1 MEIYKLDSVD
11 DLTPQNIKVL
21 IKRYKTN
28 EVPRIKRLFDYYK
41 GNSDIKKRMMEDANK
56 PNNKI
61 DTNFSS
67 YIADTINGYF
77 MGKPVNYQAGESGK
91 MLLAHLQLIMDKNH
105 EETHNQKVSK
115 STSIAGIAYEL
126 LYIDDEGNVR
136 FKDISPLSSF
146 LIYDTSIEENVLAG
160 VWFEETMDYVKK
172 RAKTIARV
180 YTDSVIKTYEY
191 SGASLKQV
199 EEEPHLFKG
208 VPLHACI
215 NNTELIGDFERIMD
229 LQDAYNSAVSN
240 TANDLD
246 YFSDSYLI
254 IKGLE
259 IEDDDELSDMKNNKI
274 FHFEDSSGDVKWLTK
289 SDADMNIEN
298 YKDRLEKKIVQI
310 SGVPDLSSESFGA
323 NLSSIAIRMKMLG
336 LEQKVAIKE
345 NFYSEFLEKRIQM
358 ITNILNLRTS
368 TGSDYDESDVTF
380 VFKRNLPVNLTE
392 ESQWALNMKGIL
404 SHETILANLAQ
415 VDDVENELDKI
426 NKEQEDSL
434 PIYTDFGK

>member
-11 DLTPQNIKVL
+11 DLTPQNIKAL

-105 EETHNQKVSK
+105 EETHNQKVAK
-115 STSIAGIAYEL
+115 STSIAGIGYEL
-126 LYIDDEGNVR
+126 LYTDDKGNIR

-172 RAKTIARV
+172 RVKTIARV
-180 YTDSVIKTYEY
+180 YTDSAIKTYEY
-191 SGASLKQV
+191 SGASLKQI
-199 EEEPHLFKG
+199 EEQENLFKE

-259 IEDDDELSDMKNNKI
+259 VEDDEELRDMKNNKI
-274 FHFEDSSGDVKWLTK
+274 FHFEDSNGDVKWLTK
-289 SDADMNIEN
+289 SDVDMNIEN

-358 ITNILNLRTS
+358 ITNILNLTTS

-415 VDDVENELDKI
+415 VDDVENEVQKI

>member
-11 DLTPQNIKVL
+11 DLTPQNIKAL

-105 EETHNQKVSK
+105 EETHNQKVAK
-115 STSIAGIAYEL
+115 STSIAGIGYEL
-126 LYIDDEGNVR
+126 LYTDDKGNIR

-172 RAKTIARV
+172 RVKTIARV
-180 YTDSVIKTYEY
+180 YTDSAIKTYEY
-191 SGASLKQV
+191 SGASLKQI
-199 EEEPHLFKG
+199 EEQENLFKE

-259 IEDDDELSDMKNNKI
+259 VEDDEELRDMKNNKI
-274 FHFEDSSGDVKWLTK
+274 FHFEDSNGDVKWLTK
-289 SDADMNIEN
+289 SDVDMNIEN

-358 ITNILNLRTS
+358 ITNILNLTTS

-415 VDDVENELDKI
+415 VDDVENEVQKI

-434 PIYTDFGK
+434 PIYNDFGK

>member
-11 DLTPQNIKVL
+11 DLTPQNIKAL

-77 MGKPVNYQAGESGK
+77 MGKPVNYQSGESGK

-105 EETHNQKVSK
+105 EETHNQKVAK
-115 STSIAGIAYEL
+115 STSIAGIGYEL
-126 LYIDDEGNVR
+126 LYIGDKGTVR
-136 FKDISPLSSF
+136 FKDIPPSNSF

-172 RAKTIARV
+172 RVKTIARV
-180 YTDSVIKTYEY
+180 YTDSVIRTYEY

-199 EEEPHLFKG
+199 EEEEHLFKE

-259 IEDDDELSDMKNNKI
+259 VEDDEELRDMKNNKI
-274 FHFEDSSGDVKWLTK
+274 FHFEDSNGDVKWLTK
-289 SDADMNIEN
+289 SDVDMNIEN

-358 ITNILNLRTS
+358 ITNVLNLRTS

-415 VDDVENELDKI
+415 VDDVENELEKI